1 LLHRGFINS
10 EELPML
16 GKSRLQ
22 TVIWTSRI
30 TEAEQ
35 FYTSL
40 LGLGFR
46 GKSDDALVYEVSG
59 SNLRVSPVPSTQPTA
74 HTVLGFAVDDF
85 DATVTELGKRGIN
98 WERFQGFPH
107 DERGI
112 VITPD
117 GSRVVWFRDPDGNLL
132 SIVEFSPRLAR
143 RP

>member
-1 LLHRGFINS
+1 
-10 EELPML
+10 ML
-16 GKSRLQ
+16 GTSILQ

-35 FYTSL
+35 FYTNL
-40 LGLGFR
+40 LGLRFR

-74 HTVLGFAVDDF
+74 HTVLGFAVDNLEGI
-85 DATVTELGKRGIN
+85 VTELSKRGIN
-98 WERFQGFPH
+98 WERFPGFPH

-132 SIVEFSPRLAR
+132 SIVEFSA
-143 RP
+143 